1 MGQNQFERSNLEIR
15 TEKWIVPKEGMTQGG
30 EGGGVWGRQHSGII
44 ISLRV
49 CQASR

>member
-30 EGGGVWGRQHSGII
+30 EGGEFVGVNTQAL
-44 ISLRV
+44 SLV
-49 CQASR
+49 